1 MSLLD
6 YFAPRAV
13 RLLAHEEAVY
23 AIRLKGAG
31 AEQELR
37 DRMQRT
43 DSRARRRVYR
53 LAIKALPD
61 LLRRP
66 D

>member
-6 YFAPRAV
+6 YFAPKAV
-13 RLLAHEEAVY
+13 RRMAQEEAAY

-37 DRMQRT
+37 ERMQRT
-43 DSRARRRVYR
+43 DSRTRRRVYR
-53 LAIKALPD
+53 LAID
-61 LLRRP
+61 
-66 D
+66 

>member
-6 YFAPRAV
+6 YFAPTAV
-13 RLLAHEEAVY
+13 RRMAHEEAAY

-37 DRMQRT
+37 ERMQRT
-43 DSRARRRVYR
+43 DSRTRRRVYR
-53 LAIKALPD
+53 LAIKALPG
-61 LLRRP
+61 LLGR
-66 D
+66 